1 MTDQMNVVFLMPDQL
16 RPDFLSSYGADFIHT
31 PHIDSLCA
39 GGTRYARA
47 ISPSPLC
54 VPMRASL
61 LTGQN
66 TIRTGVLNNYS
77 WLRPDHAACGAPTWP
92 ALLAAVGYTTAGI
105 GKMHFYPWDISAGF
119 AYRVIAEDKR
129 HIHIQD
135 DYFHYLQR
143 HGHTKYHGNEHAGYH
158 ENKGAIV
165 SKIPAEHQV
174 DTWVADQAC
183 AFIAQC
189 PAETPFAMMVG
200 FPGPHCPYDPPPELA
215 AMFDPEKMPPS
226 IPATADSAA
235 FNESFIA
242 ANLGDWNQ
250 VDYRDFTEA
259 QKRKIRAYYAAL
271 VHQIDVGIGRIL
283 ETLRAAGHLEDTVII
298 FGSDH
303 GDYLGDYGFVGKG
316 TFFEPSIHVPL
327 IVHDPRVAQ
336 TRVVAETVS
345 FLDVFAAILH
355 AADVP
360 LPPDSDAQLSPGSDR
375 RAGGRH
381 VHHGRPLETG
391 AVRKWRRRALRPT
404 GRSARAAQPRRQ
416 PCIPRANATPR
427 PRAACIGLAVARR
440 GKSRQDHSQHG
451 DRDADVRRA
460 GMVTPLPLSA
470 RSVAVM
476 RGKERGSVARPGYA
490 GSIITSST

>member
-1 MTDQMNVVFLMPDQL
+1 MTERMNIVFLMPDQL
-16 RPDFLSSYGADFIHT
+16 RPDFLSCYGADFIHT
-31 PHIDSLCA
+31 PHIDALCA

-77 WLRPDHAACGAPTWP
+77 WLRPDHTACGAPTWP
-92 ALLAAVGYTTAGI
+92 EMLSAAGYTTAGI
-105 GKMHFYPWDISAGF
+105 GKMHSYPWDSAEGF

-135 DYFHYLQR
+135 DYARYLQR
-143 HGHTKYHGNEHAGYH
+143 HGHKKYHGNEHAGYH

-165 SKIPAEHQV
+165 SKVPAEHQV

-183 AFIAQC
+183 AFIEQQSAD
-189 PAETPFAMMVG
+189 APFAMMVG

-215 AMFDPEKMPPS
+215 DMFDPGAMPSS

-250 VDYRDFTEA
+250 VDYRAFTEA
-259 QKRKIRAYYAAL
+259 QKRTIRAYYASL
-271 VHQIDVGIGRIL
+271 VHQIDQGIGRIL
-283 ETLRAAGHLEDTVII
+283 ASLRATGRAENTVVI

-316 TFFEPSIHVPL
+316 TFYEPSIHVPL
-327 IVHDPRVAQ
+327 IVHDPRVER

-345 FLDVFAAILH
+345 FLDLFAAILH
-355 AADVP
+355 AADLP
-360 LPPDSDAQLSPGSDR
+360 LPPDSDAQPLPGF
-375 RAGGRH
+375 A
-381 VHHGRPLETG
+381 PETHE
-391 AVRKWRRRALRPT
+391 RRREVIGVLAAGMFITDDRWKLARYENGVVTLFDLTNDPQEQRNLATDPAYREIMARLDRALHA
-404 GRSARAAQPRRQ
+404 SLLQSLVAANRDK
-416 PCIPRANATPR
+416 IIHSTETATPMFGVPGWSR
-427 PRAACIGLAVARR
+427 PYPY
-440 GKSRQDHSQHG
+440 QH
-451 DRDADVRRA
+451 D
-460 GMVTPLPLSA
+460 PWP
-470 RSVAVM
+470 
-476 RGKERGSVARPGYA
+476 
-490 GSIITSST
+490 

>member
-1 MTDQMNVVFLMPDQL
+1 MTDRMNVVFLMPDQL
-16 RPDFLSSYGADFIHT
+16 RPDFLSCYGADFIHT
-31 PHIDSLCA
+31 PQIDALCA

-77 WLRPDHAACGAPTWP
+77 WLRPDHTACGMPTWP
-92 ALLAAVGYTTAGI
+92 ELLAAVGYTTAGI
-105 GKMHFYPWDISAGF
+105 GKMHFYPWDISEGF
-119 AYRVIAEDKR
+119 AYRAIAEDKR

-135 DYFHYLQR
+135 DYAHYLQR

-165 SKIPAEHQV
+165 SRIPAEHQV

-189 PAETPFAMMVG
+189 PTDTPFAMMVG

-215 AMFDPEKMPPS
+215 GMFDPAAMPPS

-235 FNESFIA
+235 FDEAFIA

-271 VHQIDVGIGRIL
+271 VHQIDTGIGRIR
-283 ETLRAAGHLEDTVII
+283 ETLRATGRLENTVII

-327 IVHDPRVAQ
+327 IVHDPRVAR
-336 TRVVAETVS
+336 TRIVAKTVS

-360 LPPDSDAQLSPGSDR
+360 LPPDSDAQALPGFGPETHER
-375 RAGGRH
+375 RTEVIGVLAGGMFITDDRWKLARYENGVVALFDLWNDPH
-381 VHHGRPLETG
+381 EQRNLADDPAYRDPLQILD
-391 AVRKWRRRALRPT
+391 RALHA
-404 GRSARAAQPRRQ
+404 SLLQSLVAANRDK
-416 PCIPRANATPR
+416 IIHSTETATPMF
-427 PRAACIGLAVARR
+427 GVR
-440 GKSRQDHSQHG
+440 GW
-451 DRDADVRRA
+451 
-460 GMVTPLPLSA
+460 
-470 RSVAVM
+470 
-476 RGKERGSVARPGYA
+476 ARPYPYQHDPWP
-490 GSIITSST
+490 